1 MTKDQ
6 IQAVQFTVGTQGWQ
20 FIRKELTDLVEQ
32 SKLQLMLTEDERE
45 VVERWRE
52 ARAAHKLLQMFLNRV
67 ENPDRDWS

>member
-1 MTKDQ
+1 MTKEQ
-6 IQAVQFTVGTQGWQ
+6 VQAVQFTVGTQGWQ
-20 FIRKELTDLVEQ
+20 FIKKELLSMADQ
-32 SKLQLMLTEDERE
+32 AKLQLMLTEDERE